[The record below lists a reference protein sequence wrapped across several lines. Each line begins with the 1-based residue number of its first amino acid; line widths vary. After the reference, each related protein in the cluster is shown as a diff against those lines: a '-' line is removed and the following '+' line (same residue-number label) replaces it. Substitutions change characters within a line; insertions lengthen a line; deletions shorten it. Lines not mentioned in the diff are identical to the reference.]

1 MTPNPTFDRNAEQR
15 CCSVHVALRVPA
27 PGQRERWSSRRRRG
41 VELNYL
47 GVLDTEEVTG

>member
-1 MTPNPTFDRNAEQR
+1 VSMN
-15 CCSVHVALRVPA
+15 HVT
-27 PGQRERWSSRRRRG
+27 G

>member
-1 MTPNPTFDRNAEQR
+1 MNCR
-15 CCSVHVALRVPA
+15 ALRLRLAAGGGGV
-27 PGQRERWSSRRRRG
+27 SMNHVTG